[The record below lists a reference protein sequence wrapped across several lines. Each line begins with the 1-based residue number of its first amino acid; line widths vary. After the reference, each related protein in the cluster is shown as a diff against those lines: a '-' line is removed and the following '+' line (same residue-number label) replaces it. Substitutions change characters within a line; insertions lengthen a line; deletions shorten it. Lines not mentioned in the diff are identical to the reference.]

1 MDLWRPRAKGKPPP
15 EPVTTAPVIRALEK
29 SLEGAREP
37 ALRERISRVLD
48 RLRIL
53 YGEQRPVD
61 TAVDSDMKRA
71 ERFAREQ
78 HPMPVHTISN
88 PRKL

>member
-1 MDLWRPRAKGKPPP
+1 MDPWRPRAKAKPR
-15 EPVTTAPVIRALEK
+15 ELVTTAPVILAMEK
-29 SLEGAREP
+29 SLKGARES

-48 RLRIL
+48 RMRIL

-88 PRKL
+88 PRKM